1 MVRLRVIFI
10 FSIQALF
17 LTGCVSLRMLLNIS
31 VFWFPYLQKM
41 DNNSTH
47 IITLLQGVNNIIYVF
62 KIVSN
67 L

>member
-47 IITLLQGVNNIIYVF
+47 IIRLLQRVNNIMYVF
-62 KIVSN
+62 KIVPN